1 MRPRRVVTWEELYEL
16 AHRLAAKIRKDFAP
30 RFDDVYGVPTGGS
43 VIAVLVAPQ
52 LGLPLASAV
61 GPRTLVL
68 DDICDSGRTLGRFP
82 GATTAVLHVRPAL
95 VVDMAETDPPTIW
108 VEETGDFVVYP
119 YERQNGAGGEEII
132 TRMIERIGDDPNR
145 EGLRGTPARV
155 LRAWTELFAGYT
167 MEVPLTTFEDP
178 CDEMVICKGI
188 SYYSFCEHH
197 MLPFFGQAHIGYL
210 PDKRLLGLSKLSR
223 LVEKFSRRLQV
234 QEKLTVQI
242 AAAVQEATGAR
253 GVAVVVEGQH
263 FCMMSRGVKQQDS
276 TLTTSAMLGRLRE
289 SAPTRA
295 EFMAL
300 IGK

>member
-1 MRPRRVVTWEELYEL
+1 MRSRRVVTWEELADL
-16 AHRLAAKIRKDFAP
+16 AHRLAAKIRKGFGQ

-52 LGLPLASAV
+52 LGLPLASVV
-61 GPRTLVL
+61 GPRTLVI
-68 DDICDSGRTLGRFP
+68 DDIADSGRTLAQFP
-82 GATTAVLHVRPAL
+82 ANTTAVLHARPGMVA
-95 VVDMAETDPPTIW
+95 PPTVC
-108 VEETGDFVVYP
+108 VEETADWLVYP
-119 YERQNGAGGEEII
+119 YERQDGVGGEEII

-145 EGLRGTPARV
+145 EGLRDTPARV

-167 MEVPLTTFEDP
+167 MDVKLTTFEDP
-178 CDEMVICKGI
+178 CDEMVVCRGI
-188 SYYSFCEHH
+188 SFYSHCEHH
-197 MLPFFGQAHIGYL
+197 TLPFFGQVHIGYL
-210 PDKRLLGLSKLSR
+210 PNKRLLGLSKLPR
-223 LVEKFSRRLQV
+223 LVEKYARRLQV

-242 AAAVQEATGAR
+242 ADAVQEATGAR

-276 TLTTSAMLGRLRE
+276 IMTTSAMLGRLRE